1 MIELREITKT
11 YRIGSVDTP
20 VLKNINL
27 TIQPGEFCAII
38 GPSGSGK
45 STLMHLLGL
54 LDRPT
59 SGSYLLDGEDVTR
72 LADDRLSQ
80 LRNEK
85 MGFVFQNF
93 NLLRRATSLENVLLP
108 LVYARRYP
116 DNVKERARQALS
128 AVGLSHRLHHRPGE
142 LSGGECQRVA
152 VARALVNRPEII
164 FADEPTGNLDR
175 RSSYEVM
182 EIFQTLNQQG
192 HMLILVTHD
201 QEIAQHSQRIIELIY
216 GNISSE
222 QKVAEPLRAGDLLA
236 GLPRENDTVSLS
248 Q

>member
-1 MIELREITKT
+1 MIELRGISKT
-11 YRIGSVDTP
+11 YRAGSVETP
-20 VLKNINL
+20 VLENIDL
-27 TIQPGEFCAII
+27 SIQPGEFCAII

-59 SGSYLLDGEDVTR
+59 AGTYLLGGEDVSR
-72 LADDRLSQ
+72 LSDDRLSQ

-93 NLLRRATSLENVLLP
+93 NLLQRATSLENVLLP
-108 LVYARRYP
+108 MVYARRYP
-116 DNVKERARQALS
+116 GDVKERARQALS
-128 AVGLSHRLHHRPGE
+128 AVGLSHRLQHRPGE

-182 EIFQTLNQQG
+182 EIFQRLNQQG
-192 HMLILVTHD
+192 HTLILVTHD

-222 QKVAEPLRAGDLLA
+222 HAVGQPMRAGDLLA
-236 GLPRENDTVSLS
+236 RLAQQNETSSLP